1 MRRTPR
7 HYSQLC
13 LEHLNGKAQGAWSK
27 FSLRFLLEMF
37 RNIRVCCVHV
47 FAGKNG
53 FVSDVWSD
61 FSMYSHMRYCFQYQH
76 FSDYSQLS
84 GALQYEGFDLVV
96 LSCRGMIQN
105 TTTCCDM
112 CHKFSY
118 AWLMW
123 CFFYHMARSELK
135 WCYMLVDLRRDLSR
149 NMFTVRRGSFCCDEG
164 ANQRLLWVDG
174 RAMTMT
180 MTIHDPLCDWV
191 DCWLGAPHK

>member
-1 MRRTPR
+1 
-7 HYSQLC
+7 
-13 LEHLNGKAQGAWSK
+13 
-27 FSLRFLLEMF
+27 MF

-61 FSMYSHMRYCFQYQH
+61 FSIYSHMRYCFQYQH

-118 AWLMW
+118 A
-123 CFFYHMARSELK
+123 
-135 WCYMLVDLRRDLSR
+135 
-149 NMFTVRRGSFCCDEG
+149 
-164 ANQRLLWVDG
+164 
-174 RAMTMT
+174 
-180 MTIHDPLCDWV
+180 
-191 DCWLGAPHK
+191 